1 MSSTQK
7 TAIVL
12 GATGLVG
19 SQLLDLL
26 LNGDRYASV
35 KVFHRRT
42 TGVSHPKLEEH
53 VINFH
58 EMRIWQ
64 HLITGDELYS
74 ALGTTLKA
82 AGSKEAQYE
91 VDFEYQLDVAK
102 QAKKNGV
109 AKYALCSS
117 LGATQSTKNFYLNMK
132 GKLDNNV
139 QELEFEKTVIVRPSL
154 LMGDREERR
163 IGEQLSEPLLKIAT
177 KIPPFQK
184 YKPIHVRDVAKA
196 MINGI
201 NSQSDTVIYE
211 GLEVH
216 ELAEVNS

>member
-1 MSSTQK
+1 MSGTQK

-19 SQLLDLL
+19 SQLLQQLL
-26 LNGDRYASV
+26 SDDRYALV
-35 KVFHRRT
+35 KVFHRRS
-42 TGVSHPKLEEH
+42 TGVTHEKLEEH

-58 EMRIWQ
+58 EMRIWK
-64 HLITGDELYS
+64 HLIIGDELFS

-91 VDFEYQLDVAK
+91 VDYEYQLDVAK
-102 QAKKNGV
+102 YAQKNGV
-109 AKYALCSS
+109 LSYALCSS

-132 GKLDNNV
+132 GKLDNKV
-139 QELEFEKTVIVRPSL
+139 QKLGFEKLVIVRPSL
-154 LMGDREERR
+154 LLGDRKEMR
-163 IGEQLSEPLLKIAT
+163 IGEKIGEPLLKLAT
-177 KIPPFQK
+177 KIPPFKK

-196 MINGI
+196 MINGL
-201 NSQSDTVIYE
+201 NSDAQQVIYE

-216 ELAEVNS
+216 MLAK

>member
-1 MSSTQK
+1 MSDVQK

-26 LNGDRYASV
+26 LNDDRYSTV

-53 VINFH
+53 IINFH

-74 ALGTTLKA
+74 ALGTTIKA

-102 QAKKNGV
+102 QAKKHGV
-109 AKYALCSS
+109 NKYALCSS

-132 GKLDNNV
+132 GKLDNKV
-139 QELEFEKTVIVRPSL
+139 QELKFEKVVIVRPSL
-154 LMGDREERR
+154 LIGDRKERR
-163 IGEQLSEPLLKIAT
+163 IGEQLGEPLLKIAT
-177 KIPPFQK
+177 IIPPFQK

-201 NSQSDTVIYE
+201 HSQSNQVIYE

-216 ELAEVNS
+216 ELAG

>member
-1 MSSTQK
+1 
-7 TAIVL
+7 
-12 GATGLVG
+12 
-19 SQLLDLL
+19 
-26 LNGDRYASV
+26 
-35 KVFHRRT
+35 
-42 TGVSHPKLEEH
+42 
-53 VINFH
+53 
-58 EMRIWQ
+58 
-64 HLITGDELYS
+64 
-74 ALGTTLKA
+74 
-82 AGSKEAQYE
+82 
-91 VDFEYQLDVAK
+91 
-102 QAKKNGV
+102 
-109 AKYALCSS
+109 
-117 LGATQSTKNFYLNMK
+117 MK

-139 QELEFEKTVIVRPSL
+139 QELVFEKTVIVRPSL

-216 ELAEVNS
+216 ELAG

>member
-7 TAIVL
+7 TAIII

-19 SQLLDLL
+19 SQLLQQLL
-26 LNGDRYASV
+26 SDDRYALV
-35 KVFHRRT
+35 KVFHRRS
-42 TGVSHPKLEEH
+42 TGVTHEKLEEH

-58 EMRIWQ
+58 EMRIWK
-64 HLITGDELYS
+64 HLITGDELFS

-91 VDFEYQLDVAK
+91 VDYEFQLDVAK
-102 QAKKNGV
+102 YAQKNGV
-109 AKYALCSS
+109 RSYALCSS

-132 GKLDNNV
+132 GKLDNKV
-139 QELEFEKTVIVRPSL
+139 QKLGFEKLVIVRPSL
-154 LMGDREERR
+154 LLGDRKEMR
-163 IGEQLSEPLLKIAT
+163 IGEKIGEPLLKLAT
-177 KIPPFQK
+177 KIPPFKK

-196 MINGI
+196 MINGL
-201 NSQSDTVIYE
+201 NSDAQQVIYE

-216 ELAEVNS
+216 ELAK

>member
-1 MSSTQK
+1 MSSAQK

-26 LNGDRYASV
+26 LNDDRYASV

-58 EMRIWQ
+58 KMRIWQ
-64 HLITGDELYS
+64 HLITSDELYS

-102 QAKKNGV
+102 QAKKERR
-109 AKYALCSS
+109 
-117 LGATQSTKNFYLNMK
+117 
-132 GKLDNNV
+132 GKV
-139 QELEFEKTVIVRPSL
+139 CAVFVIGSYTIYQELLPEY
-154 LMGDREERR
+154 ER
-163 IGEQLSEPLLKIAT
+163 
-177 KIPPFQK
+177 
-184 YKPIHVRDVAKA
+184 
-196 MINGI
+196 
-201 NSQSDTVIYE
+201 
-211 GLEVH
+211 
-216 ELAEVNS
+216 